1 MKLSKNLVLS
11 VEILAAHKLRTL
23 LSISGMFV
31 GIAAV
36 ILVVSAGRG
45 AEKRILDHIQDM
57 GTDLI
62 IVNAGQTRVFAGRRR
77 QIDTVTTL
85 VPEDAEAVARECPS
99 VARACP
105 AVRKKLSVRF
115 ESENTNTNVVGM
127 EPDGFVIRNTIVA
140 SGRLFT
146 SQESRARRRTAVL
159 GPTVGRNLFGKTD
172 PVGLRVRIGRVP
184 FEVIGVLAAKGVDP
198 NGADQDDIV
207 VIPLGAAMR
216 RLMNVTHVD
225 SVYVQARGTA
235 FLEDAEREIRE
246 LLRQRHRLGNKPD
259 DFTIQNQ
266 ATLIETHRATARN
279 MTLLTGSVAAISL
292 LVGGVGILAVMLISV
307 GERTREIGLRRAL
320 GARRRDI
327 RTQFLLEST
336 VIAGAGG
343 AAGVALGVAASLA
356 ASSLG
361 RWDTAVSWPTTV
373 VAFAFSVTL
382 GVVFGAYPAIRAAR
396 LEPTEA
402 LRAE

>member
-45 AEKRILDHIQDM
+45 AEKRILDHIRDM

-62 IVNAGQTRVFAGRRR
+62 MVNAGQARVVAGRRR
-77 QIDTVTTL
+77 QMSTVTTL
-85 VPEDAEAVARECPS
+85 VPEDAEAIARECPS

-105 AVRKKLSVRF
+105 AVGKKLPVRF
-115 ESENTNTNVVGM
+115 ESETTNTNVVGM
-127 EPDGFVIRNTIVA
+127 EPDGFVIRNMAIA

-159 GPTVGRNLFGKTD
+159 GPTVARNLFGETD
-172 PVGLRVRIGRVP
+172 PVGFRVRIGRVP
-184 FEVIGVLAAKGVDP
+184 FEVAGVLAAKGVDP

-216 RLMNVTHVD
+216 RLMNVTHVG

-235 FLEDAEREIRE
+235 LLKRAEREVVE
-246 LLRQRHRLGNKPD
+246 LLRQRHRLGGKPD
-259 DFTIQNQ
+259 DFTIRNQ
-266 ATLIETHRATARN
+266 VTLIETHRATARN

-343 AAGVALGVAASLA
+343 AVGIALGVAASFA

-361 RWDTAVSWPTTV
+361 QWDSVVSWSVTA

-382 GVVFGAYPAIRAAR
+382 GVIFGAYPAIRAAR

>member
-57 GTDLI
+57 GTDLVM
-62 IVNAGQTRVFAGRRR
+62 VNAGQTRVVAGRRR
-77 QIDTVTTL
+77 QMDTVTTL
-85 VPEDAEAVARECPS
+85 VPEDARAIARECPS
-99 VARACP
+99 AARACP
-105 AVRKKLSVRF
+105 AVSRKLSVRF
-115 ESENTNTNVVGM
+115 ESENTNTKVVGM
-127 EPDGFVIRNTIVA
+127 EPDGFVIRNTTIA

-159 GPTVGRNLFGKTD
+159 GPTVARNLFGKID
-172 PVGLRVRIGRVP
+172 PVGLRVRIGQVP
-184 FEVIGVLAAKGVDP
+184 FEVVGVLAAKGVDP

-246 LLRQRHRLGNKPD
+246 LLRQRHRLGSKPA

-336 VIAGAGG
+336 LIAGAGG
-343 AAGVALGVAASLA
+343 AAGIALGVAASLA

-361 RWDTAVSWPTTV
+361 HWDTAISWPTTV
-373 VAFAFSVTL
+373 VAFGVSVAL
-382 GVVFGAYPAIRAAR
+382 GVVFGVYPAARAAR
-396 LEPTEA
+396 LEPNQA
-402 LRAE
+402 LKAE